1 MYCAAVWHKLAVPLH
16 QKQKNEVM
24 RNTDYN
30 ISALGSFL
38 SSDASF
44 QALKD
49 IIDDLGLEVEEIT
62 SL

>member
-1 MYCAAVWHKLAVPLH
+1 MWPYLCIR
-16 QKQKNEVM
+16 KQNGTAM

-30 ISALGSFL
+30 IDALGSFL

-49 IIDDLGLEVEEIT
+49 LIDDLGLAVEGGTEV
-62 SL
+62 

>member
-1 MYCAAVWHKLAVPLH
+1 LH
-16 QKQKNEVM
+16 QKTNDTAM

-30 ISALGSFL
+30 NIDTLGSFI

-49 IIDDLGLEVEEIT
+49 LIDDLGLEVEGVTEF
-62 SL
+62 

>member
-1 MYCAAVWHKLAVPLH
+1 
-16 QKQKNEVM
+16 M

-30 ISALGSFL
+30 ISALGCLL

-44 QALKD
+44 QALQD
-49 IIDDLGLEVEEIT
+49 IIDDLGLEVESVT

>member
-1 MYCAAVWHKLAVPLH
+1 MK
-16 QKQKNEVM
+16 
-24 RNTDYN
+24 NTDFN

-44 QALKD
+44 QALQD
-49 IIDDLGLEVEEIT
+49 IIDDLGLEVESVT

>member
-1 MYCAAVWHKLAVPLH
+1 
-16 QKQKNEVM
+16 M

-30 ISALGSFL
+30 FDALVSYL
-38 SSDASF
+38 SSDVSF

-49 IIDDLGLEVEEIT
+49 MIDDLGLEVEEII

>member
-1 MYCAAVWHKLAVPLH
+1 
-16 QKQKNEVM
+16 M

-30 ISALGSFL
+30 VNALGSFL

>member
-1 MYCAAVWHKLAVPLH
+1 MGVTLH
-16 QKQKNEVM
+16 QKSNHEVM

-30 ISALGSFL
+30 VSALGSFL
-38 SSDASF
+38 SSDASL

-49 IIDDLGLEVEEIT
+49 IIDDLGLEVENVT

>member
-1 MYCAAVWHKLAVPLH
+1 MTVPLP
-16 QKQKNEVM
+16 QKTKDTVM

-30 ISALGSFL
+30 LDALGSFL

-49 IIDDLGLEVEEIT
+49 LIDDLGLEVEGVTEF
-62 SL
+62 

>member
-1 MYCAAVWHKLAVPLH
+1 MGVPLP
-16 QKQKNEVM
+16 QKLKHKVM

-30 ISALGSFL
+30 VSALGSFL
-38 SSDASF
+38 SSDVSF

-49 IIDDLGLEVEEIT
+49 MIDDLGLEVEEII

>member
-1 MYCAAVWHKLAVPLH
+1 
-16 QKQKNEVM
+16 M

-30 ISALGSFL
+30 VSALGSFL

-49 IIDDLGLEVEEIT
+49 IIDDLGLEVEDIT